1 LHADRA
7 KICHTCGAVL
17 TRKVAKLRRRYLH
30 NTSSKI
36 FHSRLTPFPCAAR
49 FTLYRSTIEEISME
63 VAKKVKGLLAG
74 AFAALAA
81 SQALALGNLADIEI
95 VDRATGRALPVHQHA
110 GEAWVAGVPG
120 AKYSIRVRN
129 NHFSR
134 VLAVMSVDGVNV
146 VSGETAGSAQAGY
159 VYGRYERGEIA
170 GWRKSDSE
178 IAAFEFVASPQS
190 YAERTGRPHNVG
202 IIGVALFREKVPQ
215 RRAEISEPLG
225 RFAPYKPAAPS
236 AAESA
241 SAPAGNAPQSAAA
254 PLAQPVPDASKR
266 GRAQSNADAVADTTT
281 KLGTGHGEREASHTT
296 RVTFARE
303 SETPNEVIRIR
314 YDSREN
320 LLAMGVIRESFAWRN
335 PFLNPF
341 PRDQYVPDPP
351 TMR

>member
-1 LHADRA
+1 MPQ
-7 KICHTCGAVL
+7 VL
-17 TRKVAKLRRRYLH
+17 INGVCENQH
-30 NTSSKI
+30 P
-36 FHSRLTPFPCAAR
+36 RLTPFPRSTR
-49 FTLYRSTIEEISME
+49 FTLYRNAIVEIEMD
-63 VAKKVKGLLAG
+63 VAKKIQGMLTSVIVALSASH
-74 AFAALAA
+74 AF
-81 SQALALGNLADIEI
+81 ALGNLAEIEI

-146 VSGETAGSAQAGY
+146 VSGETAGSGQAGY
-159 VYGRYERGEIA
+159 VYGRFERGEIA

-202 IIGVALFREKVPQ
+202 IIGVALFREKMPQ
-215 RRAEISEPLG
+215 RRAEITEPLG

-241 SAPAGNAPQSAAA
+241 SAPAGIAPQSAAA
-254 PLAQPVPDASKR
+254 PLAMPVPDMSKR
-266 GRAQSNADAVADTTT
+266 GRTQSNAEADAAT
-281 KLGTGHGEREASHTT
+281 KLGTGHGEREASHIT

-341 PRDQYVPDPP
+341 PRDSYVPDPP
-351 TMR
+351 AMR